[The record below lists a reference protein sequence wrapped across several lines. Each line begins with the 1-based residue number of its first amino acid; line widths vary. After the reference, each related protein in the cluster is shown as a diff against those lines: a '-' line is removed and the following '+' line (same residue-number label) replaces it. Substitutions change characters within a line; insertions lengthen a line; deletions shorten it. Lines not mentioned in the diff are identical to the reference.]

1 MVFLGWQLSTS
12 HEVALEILGGNPEE
26 LWVTCLLSSALTPG
40 KGALL
45 DWGMG
50 QETRR
55 EVQFLDRKSA
65 DIIDIPAMGIGG
77 RRMKREIKK
86 PFRRVLVNQKQNKEE
101 IEM

>member
-1 MVFLGWQLSTS
+1 MLNW
-12 HEVALEILGGNPEE
+12 IGGD
-26 LWVTCLLSSALTPG
+26 G
-40 KGALL
+40 
-45 DWGMG
+45 G

-86 PFRRVLVNQKQNKEE
+86 PFGRVLVNQKQNKEE